1 MTDAELVAL
10 LRNQLEYYNSGG
22 RFVAANRIE
31 QLLTERK
38 ALAMRDA
45 GYDVFANLTN
55 AVEQL
60 RFCLQEL
67 VEAQSKEITIMN
79 DLISFIKGSSKSW
92 MELLRTDSNIL
103 GSIFFRCGCAAS
115 LNILLEKFAK
125 NFMQSQ
131 FKSQIRE
138 SIQTCFSFPYII
150 D

>member
-1 MTDAELVAL
+1 MTDEELVAL

-67 VEAQSKEITIMN
+67 VEAQSKETGEIN
-79 DLISFIKGSSKSW
+79 RRLALKDAQNLLK
-92 MELLRTDSNIL
+92 EL
-103 GSIFFRCGCAAS
+103 
-115 LNILLEKFAK
+115 K
-125 NFMQSQ
+125 
-131 FKSQIRE
+131 
-138 SIQTCFSFPYII
+138 
-150 D
+150 